1 MLVSINIQLIII
13 IGYFLLLVGLG
24 FFTRK
29 YSRNSTDFLIA
40 GRNLG
45 IVLCTAA
52 IAGEWVGGMSTVGT
66 AEKAYSSGFFPIWYN
81 ISTAIGMVIFGF
93 TLASVYRKNNVHT
106 VGEMLEKIFNRK
118 TRIITSLSFAAAFV
132 ILGYTQF
139 QTLGSMAAQV
149 LHIEYNTAIIVS
161 GILITIYVYFG
172 GMHSIALTNF
182 MQFILLYVTLITVF
196 ILVLI
201 KTGGYSGLFIKL
213 AEVLPSDQVSHFK
226 NPISLGYGP
235 MISWL
240 IGGILAGF
248 ASQASIQP
256 VFAAR
261 DIRTAKKSAIL
272 SAFFI
277 APIGIIVTTLAIAVR
292 TGIFGGQPPTSQ
304 ETLPYLLMNT
314 HFLPPWL
321 SGLAMAG
328 IISAIV
334 STIAPVMFAVSTI
347 MTRDIYQLVFKKEAE
362 DHQIIKVSRNF
373 VVLTGFISIPLAIF
387 FKGSLLDTAY
397 ITYAI
402 RASAAIAILM
412 GIYHVRGFIPKPTPQ
427 AVSIAMVAAAISS
440 IVFVVF
446 KNEITQL
453 VGFAIDK
460 VYAAIFFTV
469 VSILIV
475 TWFTKPSEPL
485 E

>member
-1 MLVSINIQLIII
+1 MPISINTQLIII
-13 IGYFLLLVGLG
+13 VDYFILLVGLG
-24 FFTRK
+24 LFARR

-66 AEKAYSSGFFPIWYN
+66 AEKAYTSGFFPIWYN

-106 VGEMLEKIFNRK
+106 VGEMMEKIFNRR

-132 ILGYTQF
+132 ILGYIQF
-139 QTLGSMAAQV
+139 QTIGSIAAQV
-149 LHIEYNTAIIVS
+149 LHIDYTTAVIVS

-182 MQFILLYVTLITVF
+182 VQFILLYVTLITVF

-201 KTGGYSGLFIKL
+201 KTGGYGGLFTKL
-213 AEVLPSDQVSHFK
+213 AEVLPADQVANFR
-226 NPISLGYGP
+226 NPLSLGYGP
-235 MISWL
+235 VISWL

-261 DIRTAKKSAIL
+261 DIHTAKRSAMF
-272 SAFFI
+272 SALFI
-277 APIGIIVTTLAIAVR
+277 APIGFIVTTLAIAVR

-304 ETLPYLLMNT
+304 ETLPYLLMSSN
-314 HFLPPWL
+314 FLPPWL

-328 IISAIV
+328 ILSAIV

-362 DHQIIKVSRNF
+362 DRKILQVSKNF
-373 VVLTGFISIPLAIF
+373 VIITGLISIPLAIF
-387 FKGSLLDTAY
+387 LRGSLLDTAY

-412 GIYHVRGFIPKPTPQ
+412 GLYHVKGFIPKPTPQ
-427 AVSIAMVAAAISS
+427 AVSTAMIAAAVSS
-440 IVFVVF
+440 VAFVVF
-446 KNEITQL
+446 KNEIT
-453 VGFAIDK
+453 VFMGFAIDK

-469 VSILIV
+469 VSILVV
-475 TWFTKPSEPL
+475 TGFTKHSKDT
-485 E
+485 